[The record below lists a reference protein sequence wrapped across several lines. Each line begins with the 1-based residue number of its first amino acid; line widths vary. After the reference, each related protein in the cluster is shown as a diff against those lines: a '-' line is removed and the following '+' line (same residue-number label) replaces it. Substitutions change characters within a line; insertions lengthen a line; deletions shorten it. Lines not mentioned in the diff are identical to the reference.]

1 MEQCGARS
9 SLDSLK
15 PLAMAA
21 GPFRPYER
29 SLDRERKKPKMA
41 QGNVENSAGSAGPGA
56 VILVQGTSFCISSSN
71 GDMSGCLPQGVF
83 FHDTRFISGWTLK
96 VQGLT
101 VEALSATTPEPFHC
115 VFVARARRGDHA
127 DTSLLID
134 RERTLGAGLA
144 EVVTVHNYSR
154 TPLMCRVELFADA
167 DFASLFEVKEGRRP
181 PPGRC
186 SRSMTPD
193 GLVLESERAGHT
205 NRITVAFPGAR
216 VEGEWLVVEV
226 AISAHG
232 SWSGTISATPLL
244 EGTTSPGGVGG
255 GAPAADVFRR
265 VMEWRESMPTAN
277 LRNEAVEKVIRRS
290 QEDLGSLRIFNPD
303 HPDRAV
309 VAAGAP
315 WFMALF
321 GRDSLLASF
330 MSLLLDPS
338 LAKGTLLTLA
348 DFQGTKVEAASEEE
362 PGRILHEVR
371 LGATAGLALGGSGV
385 YYGTVDATPL
395 FVVVLAELSR
405 WGLDDAAVRQLVPAA
420 DRAIRWM
427 EEYGDLDG
435 DGFIE
440 YQRKTEKGL
449 RNQGWKD
456 SGDGI
461 NFADGTLAEP
471 PIALCE
477 VQGYAYAAYIG
488 RALLATAAGDPATAA
503 SCVAK
508 ASTLKQAFN
517 DQFWLADRGYFA
529 IALDKDKK
537 PVDALASNM
546 AHCLWAGIV
555 DEDKAAHVAEHLMSP
570 EMFTGW
576 GIRTLASNMGAY
588 NPASYHNGSVW
599 PHDNAIAV
607 AGLMRH
613 GFVDEARKVAYSLLE
628 AADHFDGRLP
638 ELFCGLDRS
647 KYPEPVPYPASCS
660 PQAWASAAPV
670 HLIRTLLRFD
680 PGLPWNELWLA
691 PTLPPHNTRFHFDNV
706 PFSGDGRLSIHIDGA
721 TVRVRGLP
729 DHIRLR
735 QEPRPPL
742 SELLNLGGQE
752 STS

>member
-1 MEQCGARS
+1 
-9 SLDSLK
+9 
-15 PLAMAA
+15 
-21 GPFRPYER
+21 
-29 SLDRERKKPKMA
+29 LDRERKKPKMA

-115 VFVARARRGDHA
+115 VFVGRARRGDHA

-613 GFVDEARKVAYSLLE
+613 GFVDEACKVAYSLLE

>member
-1 MEQCGARS
+1 
-9 SLDSLK
+9 
-15 PLAMAA
+15 
-21 GPFRPYER
+21 
-29 SLDRERKKPKMA
+29 
-41 QGNVENSAGSAGPGA
+41 
-56 VILVQGTSFCISSSN
+56 
-71 GDMSGCLPQGVF
+71 
-83 FHDTRFISGWTLK
+83 
-96 VQGLT
+96 
-101 VEALSATTPEPFHC
+101 
-115 VFVARARRGDHA
+115 
-127 DTSLLID
+127 
-134 RERTLGAGLA
+134 
-144 EVVTVHNYSR
+144 
-154 TPLMCRVELFADA
+154 
-167 DFASLFEVKEGRRP
+167 
-181 PPGRC
+181 
-186 SRSMTPD
+186 
-193 GLVLESERAGHT
+193 
-205 NRITVAFPGAR
+205 
-216 VEGEWLVVEV
+216 
-226 AISAHG
+226 
-232 SWSGTISATPLL
+232 
-244 EGTTSPGGVGG
+244 
-255 GAPAADVFRR
+255 
-265 VMEWRESMPTAN
+265 MPTAN

-348 DFQGTKVEAASEEE
+348 DYQGTKVEAASEEE

-371 LGATAGLALGGSGV
+371 LGATAELALGGSGV

-405 WGLDDAAVRQLVPAA
+405 WGLDDAAMRQLLPAA

-427 EEYGDLDG
+427 EEYGDRDG

-456 SGDGI
+456 SVDGI

-488 RALLATAAGDPATAA
+488 RALLATAIGDPQTADI
-503 SCVAK
+503 CVAK
-508 ASTLKQAFN
+508 ASRLKQAFN

-546 AHCLWAGIV
+546 AHCLWAGII
-555 DEDKAAHVAEHLMSP
+555 DDDKAGQVAGHLMSP

-576 GIRTLASNMGAY
+576 GIRTLASSMGAY

-599 PHDNAIAV
+599 PHDTAIAA

-680 PGLPWNELWLA
+680 PGLPWNEVWLA

-721 TVRVRGLP
+721 SVSVSGLP
-729 DHIRLR
+729 KHIRLR

-742 SELLNLGGQE
+742 SELLNLGGE
-752 STS
+752 GKERMGNSTTTGGGSR